1 MSSTRLPFL
10 LKNSKAWVEIYDV
23 AAGLDGSDQV
33 LSDSVPCAKMQLD

>member
-23 AAGLDGSDQV
+23 AAGLVYGPDQV
-33 LSDSVPCAKMQLD
+33 LSDSVPCAKM